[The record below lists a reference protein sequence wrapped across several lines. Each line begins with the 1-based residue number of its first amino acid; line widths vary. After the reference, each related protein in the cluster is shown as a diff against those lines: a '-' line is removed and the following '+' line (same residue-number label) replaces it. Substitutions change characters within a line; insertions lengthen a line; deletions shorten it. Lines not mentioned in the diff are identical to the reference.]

1 MFLFDIKYF
10 WINIIFFFYLVVFWC
25 SFGVDERGFGGG
37 MYFFNVVFLGKIF
50 WYCCG
55 SSEWGGVKYDVIM
68 VFVMCFCC
76 KKRV

>member
-1 MFLFDIKYF
+1 M
-10 WINIIFFFYLVVFWC
+10 
-25 SFGVDERGFGGG
+25 DERGFGGG

-76 KKRV
+76 KKKGYKIWYKFRDFEF